1 MFDQPIPLFR
11 APFRLTSS
19 DASLH
24 VLSEGGRFVV
34 SGTASLDGEL
44 ELSKASTEWAAT
56 YASGS
61 NARAAVERLESA
73 VQSDVMLMIE
83 ERGDVVTIRPIET
96 ISPAAPLPR
105 VVVLTGDAGLL
116 VRPRAV
122 NQVELRGITSERA
135 VVTLRVDKH
144 AVALPFQAGVRA
156 VEIAE
161 RLSRAVPFG
170 YRADADNG
178 VLTITR
184 DAKSVEIA
192 A

>member
-11 APFRLTSS
+11 APFRMSSS
-19 DASLH
+19 DATLQ
-24 VLSEGGRFVV
+24 VTSEGGRFVV
-34 SGTASLDGEL
+34 SGHASGDGEL
-44 ELSKASTEWAAT
+44 ELAKDSAAWEAT
-56 YASGS
+56 YATGS
-61 NARAAVERLESA
+61 SARAAVERLESA
-73 VQSDVMLMIE
+73 VQSDVMLLIAE
-83 ERGDVVTIRPIET
+83 QGDAVTVRPIET

-122 NQVELRGITSERA
+122 NQVELRGVTDERA

-156 VEIAE
+156 VEIAQ
-161 RLSRAVPFG
+161 RLARAVPYG
-170 YRADADNG
+170 YRADADGG
-178 VLTITR
+178 VLTIWR